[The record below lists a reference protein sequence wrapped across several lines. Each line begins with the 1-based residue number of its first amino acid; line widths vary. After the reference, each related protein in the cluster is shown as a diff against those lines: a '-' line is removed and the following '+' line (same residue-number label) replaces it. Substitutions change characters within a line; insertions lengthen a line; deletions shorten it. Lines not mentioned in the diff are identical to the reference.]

1 MKPKIETV
9 EYLTGLGRLINA
21 YEEIAARRMQKIRKS
36 VLKNRE
42 FWSDL
47 NRTFQIVKTSYQ
59 KQVADLKI
67 KQTGVTNGQT
77 ILVLLT
83 ANAGFYGDIIQRTFE
98 LFRSDWQKQKQE
110 ALVIGQVGKAL
121 VEQAG
126 LTGPISYFD
135 FPDHQFDPLAAQK
148 LASKLLPYQTVV
160 VYHGSFKN
168 ILMQET
174 TASNITG
181 EVSPPLPVIPHKRLI
196 FEPSLAEVL
205 NFFETE
211 IFTSLLFQSLYEE
224 LLAKFSCRMATLS
237 EAEEKVRQAARL
249 ALLEREREKHR
260 LANKKQLGMLT
271 SRFLWQK

>member
-1 MKPKIETV
+1 MKPKAETV

-67 KQTGVTNGQT
+67 KQTGVTNGKT

-181 EVSPPLPVIPHKRLI
+181 ETPPPLPVIPHKRLI
-196 FEPSLAEVL
+196 FEPSLEEVL